1 MQITEKLLLLIL
13 LSAGFHKKVKFNP
26 EGTEN
31 KKPREVFETEEI
43 ERIKEMV
50 CSHYENAGQI
60 GKINEKLKFYKE
72 HNNKECLCNE
82 KGKIDE
88 KKLARMRSSC
98 ICIRLGDADGHDY
111 TTNETQ
117 GGRKIEIDEKTVNV
131 DTHDIRKSRI
141 EAKEQCAS
149 LEERRNLKTSLAQ
162 FEVRKMDIYEGGQK
176 LTDENDES
184 GIGRIYAVGE
194 KNFKKLQRAC

>member
-1 MQITEKLLLLIL
+1 MPDSI
-13 LSAGFHKKVKFNP
+13 KKVKFNP
-26 EGTEN
+26 ECTE
-31 KKPREVFETEEI
+31 KKKHREVFETEEI

-88 KKLARMRSSC
+88 KKLACMRSSCICISC

-117 GGRKIEIDEKTVNV
+117 GGCKIEIDEKTVNV
-131 DTHDIRKSRI
+131 GPLDVRKSRI
-141 EAKEQCAS
+141 EVKEQCAT

-184 GIGRIYAVGE
+184 GIGKIYAVGE
-194 KNFKKLQRAC
+194 KNFKKL